1 MYKSSV
7 VFRTGKMKMKHPA
20 RAVRWGREERI
31 DEGKTAW
38 SRTENGFHRMVESDL
53 FFFYLIF
60 HLTFMCGYIMIEHGI
75 ILVLCPEPVLRFIP
89 FLLDSLREP
98 LYIDILPYYH
108 FTRVMLWHIFHIIII
123 DIILKV
129 TFAENLFI
137 CLWQWWYKTE
147 YLSNGTVSWVW
158 LGRIKS
164 RRCHVWLF

>member
-7 VFRTGKMKMKHPA
+7 VFRTRKMKMKHPA
-20 RAVRWGREERI
+20 SAARWRREERI

-38 SRTENGFHRMVESDL
+38 SRTEKGFYRMDESDL

-75 ILVLCPEPVLRFIP
+75 ILVLCPEPILRFIP

-108 FTRVMLWHIFHIIII
+108 LTRVALCFDIYCIIW
-123 DIILKV
+123 KV
-129 TFAENLFI
+129 TFAEPLLI